1 MPTSHLAALAQ
12 PNAALAQ
19 PGALQLLKGIRRG
32 IEKESLRVTPDG
44 SLAQTPHGQTLGSAL
59 THDCIT
65 TDFSEA
71 LLEFITP
78 PVATP
83 EEALEILDRIHR
95 YTYSQIGD
103 ERLWV
108 NSMPCRI
115 GTDADIPVARYGS
128 SHSGTMKT
136 VYRLGLGLRYGRAMQ
151 TIAGIH
157 YNFSLPDELWKW
169 LHEHEGSS
177 EPLGDFKT
185 RRYFDLIRNFRRH
198 YWLLIYLFGAAPA
211 VCGSFVEGREH
222 SLEPFDGNDR
232 TLHAPYATSLR
243 MGDLGYNSD
252 AQQSLIVCYN
262 DLPSYLSTL
271 CSAISRPYGPY
282 HELGTK
288 DADGNYQQLSTGLL
302 QIENEFYS
310 PIRPKNPAKMGETA
324 LSALDNRGVEY
335 IEVRCLDLNPF
346 SPLGIDAS
354 QMRFLDSF
362 LLHCLLEK
370 SPKTDDADYRAVQE
384 NQNRIVYRGRD
395 PELQLINLPQNGG
408 AGEVRLADWAAR
420 LLDEMA
426 PIAAL
431 LDSAWGGDSYRRALE
446 SQRAKIAG
454 EVPTPAAHILA
465 EMRERGQDFFQW
477 ASDKAEQHRR
487 YFVQRPL
494 DAETQRH
501 FARLAEESLQK
512 QQLVEAADRGT
523 FEDFLGHYYAQYIF
537 CQR

>member
-1 MPTSHLAALAQ
+1 MPNPHLAALRQ
-12 PNAALAQ
+12 PQ
-19 PGALQLLKGIRRG
+19 TLQLLKGIRRG

-44 SLAQTPHGQTLGSAL
+44 ALAQTPHSEALGSAL
-59 THDCIT
+59 SHDSIT
-65 TDFSEA
+65 TDFAEA

-78 PVATP
+78 PEATP
-83 EEALEILDRIHR
+83 EGALAILDRIHR

-115 GTDADIPVARYGS
+115 GADADIPVARYGS

-157 YNFSLPDELWKW
+157 YNFSLSNDFWAW

-177 EPLGDFKT
+177 ESLRDFKT

-222 SLEPFDGNDR
+222 SLESFDDNGR
-232 TLHAPYATSLR
+232 TLYAPYATSLR

-271 CSAISRPYGPY
+271 CAAISRPYAPY
-282 HELGTK
+282 HAQGVK
-288 DADGNYQQLSTGLL
+288 DAQGHYQQLSTGLL

-310 PIRPKNPAKMGETA
+310 PIRPKNPAEMGETA

-335 IEVRCLDLNPF
+335 IEVRCLDLNPYA
-346 SPLGIDAS
+346 PLGIDAR

-395 PELQLINLPQNGG
+395 PELQLIHNGG
-408 AGEVRLADWAAR
+408 ELKLTDWAGR

-426 PIAAL
+426 PIAEL
-431 LDSAWGGDSYRRALE
+431 LDSAWSGDDYSRAIDA
-446 SQRAKIAG
+446 QRAKVSG
-454 EVPTPAAHILA
+454 EAPTPAAQILA
-465 EMRERGQDFFQW
+465 EMRKNKQSFFQW
-477 ASDKAEQHRR
+477 AADKAEQHRR
-487 YFVQRPL
+487 YFLERPL
-494 DAETQRH
+494 DDSEQRE
-501 FARLAEESLQK
+501 FAGQAEESLRK
-512 QQLVEAADRGT
+512 QRAVEDADTGS
-523 FEDFLGHYYAQYIF
+523 FEDFLGKYYAQYIF

>member
-1 MPTSHLAALAQ
+1 MPISHLAALAQ
-12 PNAALAQ
+12 PNT
-19 PGALQLLKGIRRG
+19 LQLLKGIRRG
-32 IEKESLRVTPDG
+32 IEKESLRVAPDG
-44 SLAQTPHGQTLGSAL
+44 SLAQTPHGESLGSAL
-59 THDCIT
+59 THDSIT

-83 EEALEILDRIHR
+83 EEALQILDRIHR
-95 YTYSQIGD
+95 YTYGQIGD

-108 NSMPCRI
+108 NSMPCVI
-115 GTDADIPVARYGS
+115 GADADIPVARYGS
-128 SHSGTMKT
+128 SHSGNMKT

-157 YNFSLPDELWKW
+157 YNFSVSDDLWKW

-177 EPLGDFKT
+177 EDLRDFKT

-211 VCGSFVEGREH
+211 VCASFVEGREH
-222 SLEPFDGNDR
+222 HLEPFNGDER
-232 TLHAPYATSLR
+232 SLHAPYATSLR

-271 CSAISRPYGPY
+271 CAAISRPYGPY
-282 HELGTK
+282 HELGVK
-288 DADGNYQQLSTGLL
+288 DASGHYQQLSTGLL

-346 SPLGIDAS
+346 APLGIDAQ

-362 LLHCLLEK
+362 LLHCLLHD
-370 SPKTDDADYRAVQE
+370 SPKTDDADYRATQE

-395 PELQLINLPQNGG
+395 PELQLIHNGG
-408 AGEVRLADWAAR
+408 ELKLTDWATR
-420 LLDEMA
+420 LLEQME
-426 PIAAL
+426 PIAEL
-431 LDSAWGGDSYRRALE
+431 LDGAWGGDDYRRAVGV
-446 SQRAKIAG
+446 QRAKVKGEIA
-454 EVPTPAAHILA
+454 TPAAHVLA
-465 EMRERGQDFFQW
+465 EMKAHGQSFFQW
-477 ASDKAEQHRR
+477 AADKAEQHRQ
-487 YFVQRPL
+487 YFLERPL
-494 DAETQRH
+494 DADTQRE
-501 FARLAEESLQK
+501 FQQQAEESLQR
-512 QQLVEAADRGT
+512 QRQIEDADTGT
-523 FEDFLGHYYAQYIF
+523 FEDFLGRYYAQYIF

>member
-1 MPTSHLAALAQ
+1 MPNPYLAALAR
-12 PNAALAQ
+12 PN
-19 PGALQLLKGIRRG
+19 ALQLLKGIRRG
-32 IEKESLRVTPDG
+32 IEKESLRVTDDG
-44 SLAQTPHGQTLGSAL
+44 GLALTPHPESLGAAL
-59 THDCIT
+59 THNSIT

-83 EEALEILDRIHR
+83 EEALEDLDRIHR

-115 GTDADIPVARYGS
+115 GADEDVPVARYGS
-128 SHSGTMKT
+128 SHSGNMKT
-136 VYRLGLGLRYGRAMQ
+136 IYRLGLGLRYGRAMQ

-157 YNFSLPDELWKW
+157 YNFSLSEDFWKW

-177 EPLGDFKT
+177 EDLGEFKT
-185 RRYFDLIRNFRRH
+185 RRYFDLIRNFRRN

-211 VCGSFVEGREH
+211 VCKSFVKGREH
-222 SLEPFDGNDR
+222 SLEPFNGD
-232 TLHAPYATSLR
+232 THSLHAPHATSLR

-271 CSAISRPYGPY
+271 CAAISRPYPEY
-282 HELGTK
+282 HAMGVK
-288 DADGNYQQLSTGLL
+288 DASGNYQQLSTGLL

-310 PIRPKNPAKMGETA
+310 PIRPKNPARMGETA

-346 SPLGIDAS
+346 LPLGIDAP
-354 QMRFLDSF
+354 QMRFLDTF

-384 NQNRIVYRGRD
+384 NQQRIVYRGRD
-395 PELQLINLPQNGG
+395 PELQLIHNG
-408 AGEVRLADWAAR
+408 GEVRLTDWAER
-420 LLDEMA
+420 LLEEMA
-426 PIAAL
+426 PLAGL
-431 LDSAWGGDSYRRALE
+431 LDDAWSGDDYRRALE
-446 SQRAKIAG
+446 SQRAKVRG
-454 EVPTPAAHILA
+454 EALTPAAHLLA
-465 EMRERGQDFFQW
+465 EMEQHGQSFFGW
-477 ASDKAEQHRR
+477 ASEKAEQHRQ
-487 YFVQRPL
+487 YFLERPL
-494 DAETQRH
+494 DAAEQEQ
-501 FARLAEESLQK
+501 FAVQAQDSLLRQK
-512 QQLVEAADRGT
+512 EVEAADSGT
-523 FEDFLGHYYAQYIF
+523 FEDFLGKYYAQYIF
-537 CQR
+537 CQRQ